1 MFKMT
6 SSYAFIIVFIGIKY
20 WGNCFLFRILKIA
33 VAQKEKLKVRI
44 FKGELI

>member
-6 SSYAFIIVFIGIKY
+6 SSYAFIMLIGIKY